1 MRYASRI
8 TTQLTAAAILVLI
21 WNRPAQAYMDL
32 GTGSYIFQLL
42 VAGFLGALFALK
54 MYWRSLKTAIRNLF
68 SKDRNAGTRKKR

>member
-1 MRYASRI
+1 MPFA
-8 TTQLTAAAILVLI
+8 TALSLVLV
-21 WNRPAQAYMDL
+21 WSRAAHAYMDL

-68 SKDRNAGTRKKR
+68 SKDRNAGKRKKR